1 MRRNEGGKH
10 WKIHENEKL
19 LDKKGRY
26 TRKKDQLGR
35 KSKIEARKI
44 GNLVR

>member
-1 MRRNEGGKH
+1 MRGWQH